1 MKLSRLSVCLVV
13 LILATR
19 CQSWWFW
26 GDDEEQEVAEVK
38 ENEEILLKEEEE
50 KEKEVTHTEEVEEPF
65 NEKILKQTDPGVEGV
80 EREEEEAR
88 EALEMGQKEN
98 VATIKQGEAEGN

>member
-1 MKLSRLSVCLVV
+1 MCLVV
-13 LILATR
+13 LILSAR

-38 ENEEILLKEEEE
+38 ENEEILLMEEEE
-50 KEKEVTHTEEVEEPF
+50 KVVTHTEEVEVPF
-65 NEKILKQTDPGVEGV
+65 NEKILKQTDPWVEGV

>member
-1 MKLSRLSVCLVV
+1 M
-13 LILATR
+13 
-19 CQSWWFW
+19 
-26 GDDEEQEVAEVK
+26 K

-50 KEKEVTHTEEVEEPF
+50 KVVTHTEEVEVPF

-98 VATIKQGEAEGN
+98 VVTIKQGEAESNYDLKQDLKDL